1 MTDYILPSGRI
12 KMNFQLETTDV
23 AIARSF
29 SRAVTFRDSFELNQE
44 TDYLNNY
51 KVSGS
56 GVSMS
61 GREIQFAAKF
71 QDGNGC
77 AVLVIYAPDS
87 RGGILETVL
96 QDIFPEHQ
104 GSRGLRKSWYTQAIL
119 TPIMPGLSSPVTR
132 KLEDRGG
139 KLHKKSKHLPR

>member
-1 MTDYILPSGRI
+1 
-12 KMNFQLETTDV
+12 MNFQLETTDV

-51 KVSGS
+51 KVVSGS

-61 GREIQFAAKF
+61 GREIQLAAKF

-87 RGGILETVL
+87 RGEILETVL

-104 GSRGLRKSWYTQAIL
+104 GSTWIAENLGITLGDLDTYYAGVKFSGDLGERNF
-119 TPIMPGLSSPVTR
+119 
-132 KLEDRGG
+132 E
-139 KLHKKSKHLPR
+139 